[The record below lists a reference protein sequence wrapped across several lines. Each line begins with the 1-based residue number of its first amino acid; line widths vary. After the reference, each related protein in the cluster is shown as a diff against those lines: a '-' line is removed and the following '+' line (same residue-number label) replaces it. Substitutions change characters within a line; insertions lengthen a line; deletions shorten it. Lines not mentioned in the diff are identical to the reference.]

1 MSMTTE
7 AEAYPLAQF
16 RKTYFEECAE
26 LLDALQSHLEMLSS
40 GSGDDE
46 TLHAIFRSVHSIK
59 GGAGAFGFTALVAF
73 SHVFESLL
81 DAMREQK
88 ISATPDVT
96 QILLRASDA
105 LADIVSAARDE
116 QPLAAAFAADIV
128 VAMEEA
134 LLGAAD
140 PRTPNVQPKP
150 VTESTDLVG
159 ERRYRIAFTPHTE
172 MLQKANE
179 PLLLIRQLR
188 RLGDLTV
195 EVDSSRVPPL
205 DAIEPEAAY
214 LSWIFILETGAPQS
228 AVHEVF
234 EFVEDDC
241 DLKIEDISEIS
252 DVSDISDRAVVDS
265 VVDRTAD
272 PVALASTKSVDATA
286 SRANPTQSIRV
297 DVDKVDRLVNLVG
310 ELVITQAMLTE
321 QGTLLPVDQYP
332 ALVQGIE
339 ALAQSAREL
348 QESVMAI
355 RAQPVKSV
363 FARMPRIVRD
373 LAATLG
379 KEVRI
384 VTAGEMTE
392 IDKTVIEQL
401 NDPLTHMIRNAL
413 DHGIEAPDARVAAGK
428 PRQGTIHLS
437 AAQRS
442 GRIVIEV
449 SDDGRGINREKVLS
463 KAQDRG
469 LVAAGA
475 VLSDEE
481 IDNLIFLPAF
491 STADVVSNISGRGVG
506 MDVVKR
512 NVQSLGGRITV
523 QSRFGTGSRFTL
535 SLPLTLAVVDG
546 MVVSIGKETF
556 IIPLTAIIES
566 LRPQAADIHP
576 LVGRGDVL
584 ALRGE
589 YLPLTHLHKCFGIDG
604 AITDPCRGIVIIVQS
619 ESAGRVGV
627 MVDEL
632 LGQQQVVVKS
642 LEANYDPVDGIS
654 GATILGNGRVAL
666 ILDIARL
673 REIDGR
679 SDAEW
684 RADRQPHIQ
693 QAAASGLREEM
704 PHAA

>member
-1 MSMTTE
+1 MTTE
-7 AEAYPLAQF
+7 NEGYPLEQF

-26 LLDALQSHLEMLSS
+26 LLDALQSNLDTLAN
-40 GSGDDE
+40 GSGDDD

-59 GGAGAFGFTALVAF
+59 GGAGAFGFDGLVAF

-81 DAMREQK
+81 DAMREHK
-88 ISATPDVT
+88 VPTTPDVT
-96 QILLRASDA
+96 QLLLRASDA
-105 LADIVSAARDE
+105 LADIVNAARAD
-116 QPLAAAFAADIV
+116 QPLPAEFASDIRS
-128 VAMEEA
+128 AMQEA
-134 LLGAAD
+134 LSGASDEAGVAHVHNEAAVASAD
-140 PRTPNVQPKP
+140 V
-150 VTESTDLVG
+150 SG
-159 ERRYRIAFTPHTE
+159 EHRYRIRFTPHSE

-179 PLLLIRQLR
+179 PLLLVKQLR
-188 RLGDLTV
+188 KLGGLTIEADLSRL
-195 EVDSSRVPPL
+195 PAL
-205 DAIEPEAAY
+205 DALDPEAAY
-214 LSWIFILETGAPQS
+214 IGWTFVLETGAPQS
-228 AVHEVF
+228 AIHEVF

-241 DLKIEDISEIS
+241 ELKIEMLD
-252 DVSDISDRAVVDS
+252 DAVRAD
-265 VVDRTAD
+265 
-272 PVALASTKSVDATA
+272 VDAPRSEGPGVAAARVAPTTEPA
-286 SRANPTQSIRV
+286 AGPAPTPTQSIRV

-321 QGTLLPVDQYP
+321 QGSLLPVDQYP
-332 ALVQGIE
+332 AMLHGIE

-363 FARMPRIVRD
+363 FARMPRVVRD
-373 LAATLG
+373 LAATLQ

-384 VTAGEMTE
+384 VTSGEMTE

-413 DHGIEAPDARVAAGK
+413 DHGIEGPEERAAAGK

-449 SDDGRGINREKVLS
+449 SDDGRGLNREKVLA

-469 LVAAGA
+469 LVAPGA
-475 VLSDEE
+475 NLSDEE

-512 NVQSLGGRITV
+512 NVQALGGRISV
-523 QSRFGTGSRFTL
+523 QSRFGHGSKFTM

-546 MVVSIGKETF
+546 MVVSVGKETF
-556 IIPLTAIIES
+556 ILPLTAIIES
-566 LRPQAADIHP
+566 LRPQPNDIHP
-576 LVGRGDVL
+576 VVGRGDVL

-589 YLPLTHLHKCFGIDG
+589 YLPLTYLHRCFSIENSVK
-604 AITDPCRGIVIIVQS
+604 DPCQGIVIIVQRDG
-619 ESAGRVGV
+619 AGLIGIV
-627 MVDEL
+627 VDEL

-642 LEANYDPVDGIS
+642 LETNYDAVDGIS

-666 ILDIARL
+666 ILDVTHL
-673 REIDGR
+673 REIDDGSAGSQR
-679 SDAEW
+679 PQPQAQPIDAQE
-684 RADRQPHIQ
+684 D
-693 QAAASGLREEM
+693 M
-704 PHAA
+704 NHAA

>member
-1 MSMTTE
+1 MTTE
-7 AEAYPLAQF
+7 TEGYPLEQF

-26 LLDALQSHLEMLSS
+26 LLDALQANLDLMAN

-59 GGAGAFGFTALVAF
+59 GGAGAFGFDGLVAF

-81 DAMREQK
+81 DALREHK
-88 ISATPDVT
+88 VPTTPDVT
-96 QILLRASDA
+96 QLLLRASDA
-105 LADIVSAARDE
+105 LGDIVSAARADRAL
-116 QPLAAAFAADIV
+116 PADFASDIRS
-128 VAMEEA
+128 AMQEV
-134 LLGAAD
+134 LLGASDEAGAVEVHNEAAPAAVD
-140 PRTPNVQPKP
+140 V
-150 VTESTDLVG
+150 SG
-159 ERRYRIAFTPHTE
+159 EQRYRIQFTPHSE

-179 PLLLIRQLR
+179 PLLLVKQLR
-188 RLGDLTV
+188 KLGGLIIEADLSRLPV
-195 EVDSSRVPPL
+195 L
-205 DAIEPEAAY
+205 DALDPEAAY
-214 LSWIFILETGAPQS
+214 VGWTFVLETGAPQS

-241 DLKIEDISEIS
+241 DLKIEMLSPPARSQVEAP
-252 DVSDISDRAVVDS
+252 RAVAPGAA
-265 VVDRTAD
+265 VVAAAPVNE
-272 PVALASTKSVDATA
+272 PVATPAPT
-286 SRANPTQSIRV
+286 PTQSIRV

-332 ALVQGIE
+332 AMLHGIE

-363 FARMPRIVRD
+363 FARMPRVVRD
-373 LAATLG
+373 LAATLH

-384 VTAGEMTE
+384 VTSGEMTE

-413 DHGIEAPDARVAAGK
+413 DHGIEGPDERAAAGK

-449 SDDGRGINREKVLS
+449 SDDGRGLNREKVLA

-469 LVAAGA
+469 LVAPGA
-475 VLSDEE
+475 NLTDEE

-512 NVQSLGGRITV
+512 NVQALGGRISV
-523 QSRFGTGSRFTL
+523 QSRFGHGSNFTL

-546 MVVSIGKETF
+546 MVVSVGKETF
-556 IIPLTAIIES
+556 ILPLTAIVES
-566 LRPQAADIHP
+566 LRPQPNDIHP
-576 LVGRGDVL
+576 VVGRGDVL

-589 YLPLTHLHKCFGIDG
+589 YLPLTYLHRCFSIDT
-604 AITDPCRGIVIIVQS
+604 AVKDPCQGIVIIVQRDG
-619 ESAGRVGV
+619 AGRIGIV
-627 MVDEL
+627 VDEL

-642 LEANYDPVDGIS
+642 LESNYDAVDGIS

-666 ILDIARL
+666 ILDVTHL
-673 REIDGR
+673 REIDDGPGG
-679 SDAEW
+679 SLKPPPPVKTIEVQED
-684 RADRQPHIQ
+684 IT
-693 QAAASGLREEM
+693 
-704 PHAA
+704 HAA

>member
-1 MSMTTE
+1 MTTE
-7 AEAYPLAQF
+7 NEGYPLEQF

-26 LLDALQSHLEMLSS
+26 LLDALQANLDSLAN
-40 GSGDDE
+40 GSGDND

-59 GGAGAFGFTALVAF
+59 GGAGAFGFDALVAF

-88 ISATPDVT
+88 VSTTPEVT
-96 QILLRASDA
+96 QLLLRASDA
-105 LADIVSAARDE
+105 LCDIVNAARAD
-116 QPLAAAFAADIV
+116 QALPADFASDIRS
-128 VAMEEA
+128 AMQEA
-134 LLGAAD
+134 LLGASDGAD
-140 PRTPNVQPKP
+140 TAP
-150 VTESTDLVG
+150 VHDETAPAAVEVSG
-159 ERRYRIAFTPHTE
+159 ERRYRILFAPHSE

-179 PLLLIRQLR
+179 PLLLVKQLR
-188 RLGDLTV
+188 KLGGLTIEADVSRLPSL
-195 EVDSSRVPPL
+195 ESL
-205 DAIEPEAAY
+205 DPEAAY
-214 LSWIFILETGAPQS
+214 VSWTFILETGAPQT
-228 AVHEVF
+228 AIHEVF

-241 DLKIEDISEIS
+241 DLKIELIA
-252 DVSDISDRAVVDS
+252 DVASDS
-265 VVDRTAD
+265 VERSSSA
-272 PVALASTKSVDATA
+272 PAPGAAAAPAAPASEPQAA
-286 SRANPTQSIRV
+286 APAPTQSIRV

-332 ALVQGIE
+332 AMIQGIE

-363 FARMPRIVRD
+363 FARMPRVVRD
-373 LAATLG
+373 LAATLQ

-384 VTAGEMTE
+384 VTSGEMTE

-413 DHGIEAPDARVAAGK
+413 DHGIEGPDERAAAGK

-449 SDDGRGINREKVLS
+449 SDDGRGLNREKVLA

-469 LVAAGA
+469 LVAPGA
-475 VLSDEE
+475 NLSDEE

-512 NVQSLGGRITV
+512 NVQALGGRISV
-523 QSRFGTGSRFTL
+523 QSRFGHGSKFTL

-546 MVVSIGKETF
+546 MVVSVGKETF
-556 IIPLTAIIES
+556 ILPLTAIIES
-566 LRPQAADIHP
+566 LRPQPNDIHP
-576 LVGRGDVL
+576 VVGRGDVL

-589 YLPLTHLHKCFGIDG
+589 YLPLTYLHRCFSIDT
-604 AITDPCRGIVIIVQS
+604 AVTDPCKGIVIVVQRDG
-619 ESAGRVGV
+619 AGLIGV
-627 MVDEL
+627 VVDEL

-642 LEANYDPVDGIS
+642 LETNYDAVDGIS

-666 ILDIARL
+666 ILDVAHL
-673 REIDGR
+673 REIDDGPIGGQKALPPAKAIEVQE
-679 SDAEW
+679 D
-684 RADRQPHIQ
+684 
-693 QAAASGLREEM
+693 M
-704 PHAA
+704 THAA

>member
-1 MSMTTE
+1 MTTE
-7 AEAYPLAQF
+7 TEGYPLEQF

-26 LLDALQSHLEMLSS
+26 LLDALQANLDSLTN
-40 GSGDDE
+40 GSGDDD

-59 GGAGAFGFTALVAF
+59 GGAGAFGFDGLVAF

-81 DAMREQK
+81 DAMREDK
-88 ISATPDVT
+88 IPATPDVT
-96 QILLRASDA
+96 QLLLRASDA
-105 LADIVSAARDE
+105 LGDIVNAARADRAL
-116 QPLAAAFAADIV
+116 PADFASDIRS
-128 VAMEEA
+128 AMQEV
-134 LLGAAD
+134 LLGASDEAGAVEVH
-140 PRTPNVQPKP
+140 NVAAAAA
-150 VTESTDLVG
+150 VDVSG
-159 ERRYRIAFTPHTE
+159 EQRYRIQFTPHSE

-179 PLLLIRQLR
+179 PLLLVKQLR
-188 RLGDLTV
+188 KLGGLTIEADLSRLPV
-195 EVDSSRVPPL
+195 L
-205 DAIEPEAAY
+205 DALDPEAAY
-214 LSWIFILETGAPQS
+214 IGWTFVLETGAPQS
-228 AVHEVF
+228 AIHEVF

-241 DLKIEDISEIS
+241 DLKIEMLANPAGKKVEASPS
-252 DVSDISDRAVVDS
+252 AVPGVAT
-265 VVDRTAD
+265 VTA
-272 PVALASTKSVDATA
+272 PAAQANESAAGLAPT
-286 SRANPTQSIRV
+286 PTQSIRV

-321 QGTLLPVDQYP
+321 QGSLLPVDQYP
-332 ALVQGIE
+332 AMLHGIE

-363 FARMPRIVRD
+363 FARMPRVVRD
-373 LAATLG
+373 LAATLH

-384 VTAGEMTE
+384 VTSGEMTE

-413 DHGIEAPDARVAAGK
+413 DHGIEGPDERTAAGK

-449 SDDGRGINREKVLS
+449 SDDGRGLNRDKVLA
-463 KAQDRG
+463 KARDRG
-469 LVAAGA
+469 LVAPGA
-475 VLSDEE
+475 NLTDEE

-512 NVQSLGGRITV
+512 NVQALGGRISV
-523 QSRFGTGSRFTL
+523 QSRFGQGSKFTL

-546 MVVSIGKETF
+546 MVVSVGKETF
-556 IIPLTAIIES
+556 ILPLTAIIES
-566 LRPQAADIHP
+566 LRPQPNDIHP
-576 LVGRGDVL
+576 VVGRGDVL

-589 YLPLTHLHKCFGIDG
+589 YLPLTYLHRCF
-604 AITDPCRGIVIIVQS
+604 AIETAVTDPCQGIVIIVQRDG
-619 ESAGRVGV
+619 AGTIGIV
-627 MVDEL
+627 VDEL

-642 LEANYDPVDGIS
+642 LEANYDAVDGIS

-666 ILDIARL
+666 ILDVTHL
-673 REIDGR
+673 REIDDGPGG
-679 SDAEW
+679 SLKPPPPAKAIEVQED
-684 RADRQPHIQ
+684 IT
-693 QAAASGLREEM
+693 
-704 PHAA
+704 HAA